1 MAQENIPQQEIQ
13 TQQFDLKILI
23 FDYLRHWYWF
33 AISLVVSLFIAFLY
47 LRYATPQY
55 EVVSKVLIKDEK
67 KGGGTLDPAAA
78 FQDLDIFKSNQN
90 INNEIEVLRGR
101 TLMYRVLKELHLET
115 TFYTE
120 GNIKTTEIYGK
131 NVPINITL
139 TSLDSTA
146 LGNRIKIQIK
156 NQNNYILTDENG
168 ESEHAFGKQVRTS
181 YATFTLTAPGEI

>member
-1 MAQENIPQQEIQ
+1 DNI
-13 TQQFDLKILI
+13 K
-23 FDYLRHWYWF
+23 YH
-33 AISLVVSLFIAFLY
+33 
-47 LRYATPQY
+47 
-55 EVVSKVLIKDEK
+55 
-67 KGGGTLDPAAA
+67 
-78 FQDLDIFKSNQN
+78 QN
-90 INNEIEVLRGR
+90 INNEIAVLRGR

-181 YATFTLTAPGEI
+181 YATFTLTAPGEIDNDQIVWVQFNNLVGMAASFNQLVTISPVNKDASVLTISLVSAVPKKAEDIINKLIEVYNR